1 MIKMLRVQGTIKMRF
16 DESTSQKL
24 QYYVYALIDPR
35 DKKPFY
41 VGKGKDNRVFDHLEC
56 ALDSPKESDKYER
69 IRDIVN
75 NDLSVTHVI
84 IKHGLTEK
92 SAFQIESSLIDYSI
106 YFDHELTNK
115 VLGHNSIENGLMSSD
130 EVIRKYN
137 APKLENMDDNCLLI
151 NINKKYKR
159 GSGVNGIYQA
169 TKESWVIDKN
179 KIFTLKYALAEY
191 RGLVVEVFE
200 ISDWYPVDTI
210 DKHGKPKIRWG
221 FNGVVAQN
229 LIRKKYIN
237 MSVAH
242 VKVKGSSNPI
252 RYTLETRNK
261 SKHSD
266 AASCA
271 GV

>member
-1 MIKMLRVQGTIKMRF
+1 MRF
-16 DESTSQKL
+16 DENTSQNL

-35 DKKPFY
+35 NQKPFY

-56 ALDSPKESDKYER
+56 ALESPAASDKYEK
-69 IRDIVN
+69 IREIVSSGM
-75 NDLSVTHVI
+75 SVAHVI

-92 SAFQIESSLIDYSI
+92 AAFQVESSLIDYST
-106 YFDHELTNK
+106 YFDHKLTNDA
-115 VLGHNSIENGLMSSD
+115 LGHNSIENGLMSSN

-137 APKLENMDDNCLLI
+137 APRLEKIDNNCVLI

-159 GSGVNGIYQA
+159 GSDVNCIYQA

-179 KIFTLKYALAEY
+179 KTSTIRYALAEY
-191 RGLVVEVFE
+191 RGLVVEVFD
-200 ISDWYPVDTI
+200 ISEWYPVNTT
-210 DKHGKPKIRWG
+210 DKNGKPKVRWG
-221 FNGVVAQN
+221 FNGVVAPIQ
-229 LIRKKYIN
+229 IRQKYIH

-242 VKVKGSSNPI
+242 VKVQGSANPI
-252 RYTLETRNK
+252 RYNLESRNK

-266 AASCA
+266 AANSA